1 MKRSVFIR
9 SFAILLIFCIFCSI
23 LSGCAPGSKSSSSEP
38 PVYSPLRVL
47 VPEAPGSDTL
57 GSSPLTL
64 DVSNITQGYFV
75 AQSDSADLVT
85 SLQITAPTGVLYS
98 YFIDPGENAVIPFTE
113 GNGDY
118 TVVGYQQIQGDQYAA
133 LYSEILTVELEN
145 DFLPFLYPNQYVNF
159 SPDSEASKLALSMV
173 SEDTADVDALK
184 QIYNYVVN
192 NLTYDYDKAE
202 TVETGYQPDVDE
214 TLSSKTGICFDY
226 AALTTA
232 MLRSC
237 DIPCK
242 LQIGYTGDIKHAWID
257 VYIRSKG
264 WVTGAVSFNGD
275 SWSLMDPTFD
285 SSADSDDTEAIQDY
299 IGNADNYT
307 VQFTR

>member
-1 MKRSVFIR
+1 MP
-9 SFAILLIFCIFCSI
+9 I
-23 LSGCAPGSKSSSSEP
+23 LST
-38 PVYSPLRVL
+38 PVKMLLFR
-47 VPEAPGSDTL
+47 
-57 GSSPLTL
+57 
-64 DVSNITQGYFV
+64 
-75 AQSDSADLVT
+75 
-85 SLQITAPTGVLYS
+85 
-98 YFIDPGENAVIPFTE
+98 FTE

-173 SEDTADVDALK
+173 SEDTTDVDALK

-202 TVETGYQPDVDE
+202 TVETGYLPDVDE
-214 TLSSKTGICFDY
+214 TLSTKTGICFDY

>member
-1 MKRSVFIR
+1 MP
-9 SFAILLIFCIFCSI
+9 I
-23 LSGCAPGSKSSSSEP
+23 LST
-38 PVYSPLRVL
+38 PVKMLLFR
-47 VPEAPGSDTL
+47 
-57 GSSPLTL
+57 
-64 DVSNITQGYFV
+64 
-75 AQSDSADLVT
+75 
-85 SLQITAPTGVLYS
+85 LQK
-98 YFIDPGENAVIPFTE
+98 ETE
-113 GNGDY
+113 DY

-173 SEDTADVDALK
+173 SEDTTDVDALK

-202 TVETGYQPDVDE
+202 TVETGYLPDVDE
-214 TLSSKTGICFDY
+214 TLSTKTGICFDY